1 MCHPFIRILLVQG
14 DETDRVMTRSLTA
27 QLHSDRFQVERVSD
41 YVAALAQIASKQH
54 DLYLVEAD
62 LGEFKGLEL
71 LQEAIFN
78 GCEAPFILLTAQSEP
93 QTAKAAQKAGA
104 FECLSCADLTPELM
118 ERAIAYALDRHRMQQ
133 ELHQLRQSEE
143 RYTLAAH
150 GANDGIWDWNL
161 LSDRIFFSPRWIT
174 MLGYQVDQLSDRC
187 HEWFER
193 IHPEDLHWVKR
204 EITAHLEGHAA
215 KFECQHRM
223 LHQDGEYRWV
233 LSRGMAV
240 WDSEGCPVRMAGFQT
255 DITAWKQAEEKLV
268 YEALHDT
275 LTGLPNRVFLMERL
289 RQALQLAQRSTDYL
303 FAVLFIDLDRFKVIN
318 DSLGH
323 MIGDQLLVA
332 IAQRLSNCLRP
343 SDTIARLG
351 GDEFVILL
359 ADVKDRDSATRIA
372 DRIQEELLL
381 PFNLDGNEV
390 FSAASVGIAFSTP
403 EYDRPEDLLRDAD
416 IAMYRAKAH
425 GRARYAIFH
434 PGMHSTAV
442 ALLQIETDLRRAID
456 RQELQLHYQPIVSLR
471 TRQITGFEALI
482 RWQHPQRGMIS
493 PTEFVP
499 IAEETGLITPMGW
512 WVLQEAC
519 RQMRQWQEQFPSRQP
534 LIVNVNLSSK
544 QFSPHLVDQISEI
557 LAETKLDAPSL
568 KLEIT
573 ESILMENAESAVST
587 LTQLKQLGTLL
598 AIDDFG
604 TGYSSLNYLHRFP
617 IDTLKVDRSF
627 VSKVDVDGEQLAIAR
642 TIITLAWNLG
652 MEVTAEGVETMKQLA
667 QLRSLQCD
675 YAQGYLFSAPL
686 DAKAIEHLM
695 ATQLDQPIILYPSS
709 HIPQTSGLRA

>member
-1 MCHPFIRILLVQG
+1 MCHPLFEMLLANAATFTELQA
-14 DETDRVMTRSLTA
+14 ELE
-27 QLHSDRFQVERVSD
+27 QV
-41 YVAALAQIASKQH
+41 
-54 DLYLVEAD
+54 
-62 LGEFKGLEL
+62 
-71 LQEAIFN
+71 
-78 GCEAPFILLTAQSEP
+78 
-93 QTAKAAQKAGA
+93 
-104 FECLSCADLTPELM
+104 
-118 ERAIAYALDRHRMQQ
+118 
-133 ELHQLRQSEE
+133 RQSEE
-143 RYTLAAH
+143 RYALAAQ
-150 GANDGIWDWNL
+150 GANDGVWDWNL
-161 LSDRIFFSPRWIT
+161 QTDQIFFSHRWKAMLGYPLEALSDRPS
-174 MLGYQVDQLSDRC
+174 
-187 HEWFER
+187 EWFER
-193 IHPEDLHWVKR
+193 VHPDDLHWVKR
-204 EITAHLEGHAA
+204 EMTAHLD
-215 KFECQHRM
+215 KQVDQFESQHRM
-223 LHQDGEYRWV
+223 LHQNGEYRWV
-233 LSRGMAV
+233 LSRGSAI
-240 WDSEGCPVRMAGFQT
+240 WDETGRAIRIAGFQT

-289 RQALQLAQRSTDYL
+289 RQALQLAERSKDYL

-323 MIGDQLLVA
+323 MIGDQLL
-332 IAQRLSNCLRP
+332 ISISRRLSNCLRP

-381 PFNLDGNEV
+381 PFNLDGHEV
-390 FSAASVGIAFSTP
+390 FSAASIGIAFSTVG
-403 EYDRPEDLLRDAD
+403 YDRPEDLLRDAD

-434 PGMHSTAV
+434 PGMHSKAV

-456 RQELQLHYQPIVSLR
+456 REELQLHYQPIVSLR

-482 RWQHPQRGMIS
+482 RWQHPQRGMI
-493 PTEFVP
+493 PPVEFVP
-499 IAEETGLITPMGW
+499 VAEETGLITSMGW
-512 WVLQEAC
+512 WVLQESC
-519 RQMRQWQEQFPSRQP
+519 RQMQQWHEQFPSPHP
-534 LIVNVNLSSK
+534 LTVNVNLSSK
-544 QFSPHLVDQISEI
+544 QFSPHLVEQISQI
-557 LAETKLDAPSL
+557 LEETKLPPQYL

-587 LTQLKQLGTLL
+587 LTQLKKLGTLL

-627 VSKVDVDGEQLAIAR
+627 ISKVDVDGEQLAIAR

-652 MEVTAEGVETMKQLA
+652 MEVVAEGVETMKQLA

-675 YAQGYLFSAPL
+675 YAQGFLFSSPL
-686 DAKAIEHLM
+686 DVEAVEQLM
-695 ATQLDQPIILYPSS
+695 TSQMDQPIILHP
-709 HIPQTSGLRA
+709 TSNVAPVASAV

>member
-1 MCHPFIRILLVQG
+1 MCHPLFEILLSNAV
-14 DETDRVMTRSLTA
+14 ELA
-27 QLHSDRFQVERVSD
+27 QLHEELQQV
-41 YVAALAQIASKQH
+41 
-54 DLYLVEAD
+54 
-62 LGEFKGLEL
+62 
-71 LQEAIFN
+71 
-78 GCEAPFILLTAQSEP
+78 
-93 QTAKAAQKAGA
+93 
-104 FECLSCADLTPELM
+104 
-118 ERAIAYALDRHRMQQ
+118 
-133 ELHQLRQSEE
+133 RQSEE
-143 RYTLAAH
+143 RYALAAQ
-150 GANDGIWDWNL
+150 GANDGVWDWDL
-161 LSDRIFFSPRWIT
+161 QADRVFFSHRWKA
-174 MLGYQVDQLSDRC
+174 MLGYPLDAFGD
-187 HEWFER
+187 HPDDWFSR
-193 IHPEDLHWVKR
+193 IHPDDIHWVKR
-204 EITAHLEGHAA
+204 EITAHLDKQVAQ
-215 KFECQHRM
+215 FECQHRI

-233 LSRGMAV
+233 LSRGSAI
-240 WDSEGCPVRMAGFQT
+240 WDDAGRAIRMAGFQT

-275 LTGLPNRVFLMERL
+275 LTGLPNRIFLMERL
-289 RQALQLAQRSTDYL
+289 RQALQLADRNKDYL

-323 MIGDQLLVA
+323 MIGDQLLIA
-332 IAQRLSNCLRP
+332 ISRRLSNCLRP

-381 PFNLDGNEV
+381 PFSLDGHEV
-390 FSAASVGIAFSTP
+390 FSAASIGIAFSTVG
-403 EYDRPEDLLRDAD
+403 YDRPEDLLRDAD

-434 PGMHSTAV
+434 PGMHSKAV

-471 TRQITGFEALI
+471 TRQITGFEALV
-482 RWQHPQRGMIS
+482 RWAHPQRGMV
-493 PTEFVP
+493 PPAEFVP
-499 IAEETGLITPMGW
+499 VAEETGLITPMGW
-512 WVLQEAC
+512 WVLQESC
-519 RQMRQWQEQFPSRQP
+519 RQMQQWHERFPNPQP
-534 LIVNVNLSSK
+534 LTVNVNLSSK
-544 QFSPHLVDQISEI
+544 QFSPHLVEQISQI
-557 LAETKLDAPSL
+557 LAETQLPPQFL

-587 LTQLKQLGTLL
+587 LSQLKKLGTLL

-627 VSKVDVDGEQLAIAR
+627 ISKVDVDGEQLAIAR

-652 MEVTAEGVETMKQLA
+652 MEVVAEGVETMKQLA

-675 YAQGYLFSAPL
+675 YAQGFLFSSPL
-686 DAKAIEHLM
+686 DVKAVERLM
-695 ATQLDQPIILYPSS
+695 SSQMDQPIVLNPAPPM
-709 HIPQTSGLRA
+709 PQVSMVG